1 MKGKEVQ
8 KGTLKK
14 VLRRIRSY
22 WMFLALSVLL
32 AAVTVAATLYIPILT
47 GRAVDLV
54 IGRGEVDFSGIFR
67 ILLQIGV
74 FIGIAALSQ
83 WGMNLSNNRVAY
95 RVVRDCL
102 LYTSRENREIELAF
116 DEDRIVLSR
125 RLSGREFAEKK
136 LALGHRVS
144 CLRYYDG
151 SRLCTILYAD
161 FTDET
166 LIAENCVNDPV
177 KTAFGNQP
185 LPSWAEFQAF
195 LRERCIPEERDGLR
209 EYLETLG
216 LEEYDPLRLIRC
228 V

>member
-1 MKGKEVQ
+1 MIIRTEYPIINAKGAVCLDTRLTQIIISKAGGTAA
-8 KGTLKK
+8 KGSKTCK
-14 VLRRIRSY
+14 V
-22 WMFLALSVLL
+22 ALPNAWV
-32 AAVTVAATLYIPILT
+32 
-47 GRAVDLV
+47 
-54 IGRGEVDFSGIFR
+54 E
-67 ILLQIGV
+67 
-74 FIGIAALSQ
+74 AL
-83 WGMNLSNNRVAY
+83 GL
-95 RVVRDCL
+95 
-102 LYTSRENREIELAF
+102 SRENREIELAF

-136 LALGHRVS
+136 LALGHRMF

-166 LIAENCVNDPV
+166 LLAENCVNDPV

-216 LEEYDPLRLIRC
+216 LEEYDPLRLIQKTGGRMAEDQQWLE
-228 V
+228 VEEISQESLSGSSKPLSDDSGERGKPEERKKRK